1 MLARLILLAV
11 LIVASSGEPFAQVG
25 PDTTKVATKTKVF
38 NLQQSAATGVAPPI
52 QAVTIQRQ
60 TKIDDLA
67 QSNRLEADPA
77 TLETIRK
84 LNPSVDFSKDLQR
97 GQKINVPYWK
107 DSNTRLSV
115 SYDDFAKAQVA
126 PKTAALDGRLNAAMQ
141 LSPKAFESPNA
152 ATEYRGALQNISQ
165 TVKQAESKAPQLSG
179 KQLAYLDYQLRALDR
194 KTAQLQQ
201 RATTAAPIKLAE
213 AQELQNASG
222 QIQYAMQEFPVVRL
236 QALNAGR
243 PVCNVRA
250 YAIPIGALSDSDIT
264 VDYLYTLI
272 STFSFNNKFASPT
285 ESTFPPNTKWAV
297 WVDQDQL
304 HREYAKRIKNGAAPP
319 SSVFVATASPLGVQE
334 VEIKSTAKSFCPA
347 GTAKK

>member
-11 LIVASSGEPFAQVG
+11 LVVALPGGPLAQVG
-25 PDTTKVATKTKVF
+25 PDKTKVSSKTKVVNF
-38 NLQQSAATGVAPPI
+38 QQSAATGVAPPT
-52 QAVTIQRQ
+52 QTVTIQRQ
-60 TKIDDLA
+60 TKLDDLA
-67 QSNRLEADPA
+67 QANRLEADPA

-97 GQKINVPYWK
+97 GQTIRVPYWK
-107 DSNTRLSV
+107 DTNTRLSV
-115 SYDDFAKAQVA
+115 PYDDFAKAQLA
-126 PKTAALDGRLNAAMQ
+126 PKTAAFDGRLNAAMQ

-152 ATEYRGALQNISQ
+152 AAEYQGALQTISQ
-165 TVKQAESKAPQLSG
+165 TVKQAELRAPQLSG

-250 YAIPIGALSDSDIT
+250 YAIPIGALSDRDIT
-264 VDYLYTLI
+264 VEDLYVMIT
-272 STFSFNNKFASPT
+272 TFSFNNKFASPT

-319 SSVFVATASPLGVQE
+319 SSVFVVKASSLGAQEVDIASTAS
-334 VEIKSTAKSFCPA
+334 SFCPA